1 MKKLLYLLLL
11 LPLALV
17 TASCDDDD
25 NKVPD
30 VSINTSIEGGV
41 LHDGVIYVVQGTP
54 LVLEVSLD
62 NHTDKEGQL
71 GVITFYWDHYL
82 AGQAVTVPYTFEI
95 ATATQPVGTHLLQAE
110 MPVYVVDYPICVGYF
125 DYQVKIVASEDDLPA
140 PPATINVQ
148 GSVKQK

>member
-11 LPLALV
+11 LPMALV
-17 TASCDDDD
+17 TASCDDD

-41 LHDGVIYVVQGTP
+41 YKDGVIYVVQGTP

-82 AGQAVTVPYTFEI
+82 AGQAVTVPYTIEI
-95 ATATQPVGTHLLQAE
+95 PTATQPVGNHLLQAE
-110 MPVYVVDYPICVGYF
+110 MPVYVVDYPLCVGYF
-125 DYQVKIVASEDDLPA
+125 DYVVKIVPSADDLPA
-140 PPATINVQ
+140 PPATVNLP
-148 GSVKQK
+148 GSIKKK

>member
-25 NKVPD
+25 KVPD

-41 LHDGVIYVVQGTP
+41 YKDGVIYVVQGTP

-82 AGQAVTVPYTFEI
+82 AGQAVTVPYTFEFP
-95 ATATQPVGTHLLQAE
+95 TAAQPVGNHLLQAE
-110 MPVYVVDYPICVGYF
+110 MPVYVVDYPLCVGYF
-125 DYQVKIVASEDDLPA
+125 DYVVKIVPSADDLPDA
-140 PPATINVQ
+140 PATVNLPASI
-148 GSVKQK
+148 KKK